1 VPVKLGVQR
10 RRVLIALV
18 DVAAAGIGL
27 PDLDELATHRP
38 AFSVDDATRHHDT
51 FADGLAD
58 MLDRQIRIER
68 RNVVRPETR
77 RPQLDGFWVGVVQ
90 FVGGM
95 AKQAAAVRRIVQPG
109 LAFLHTG
116 AVVVGVDS
124 RNFGGD
130 LRLPCHSRTVSSA
143 AHGMKVRLPL
153 SERVGQLAGNTSV
166 PGATVTSRLL
176 AVLGAFGERHRSLS
190 LSEIARRAEIPV
202 PTAHRLTR
210 ELVAGGALDRLDDGR
225 YVIGRLVWEAGLL
238 APVQGGL
245 RQVAE
250 PFLHD
255 VFAAT
260 MATVHLAV
268 RDGDEVLYLHRMQGR
283 ASVPIVS
290 TVGSRLPM
298 HATGVGKVLLAH
310 SPDDVHDR
318 VLANLVRITP
328 YTITR
333 PDLLEA
339 QLERIRRDGVA
350 TTSEEMSL
358 GACSLAV
365 PVVQSSDGAVVA
377 AIGVVVA
384 TLKRDR
390 QRLLGALQ
398 VAARGISRLL

>member
-1 VPVKLGVQR
+1 
-10 RRVLIALV
+10 
-18 DVAAAGIGL
+18 
-27 PDLDELATHRP
+27 
-38 AFSVDDATRHHDT
+38 
-51 FADGLAD
+51 
-58 MLDRQIRIER
+58 M
-68 RNVVRPETR
+68 
-77 RPQLDGFWVGVVQ
+77 
-90 FVGGM
+90 
-95 AKQAAAVRRIVQPG
+95 
-109 LAFLHTG
+109 
-116 AVVVGVDS
+116 
-124 RNFGGD
+124 
-130 LRLPCHSRTVSSA
+130 
-143 AHGMKVRLPL
+143 
-153 SERVGQLAGNTSV
+153 
-166 PGATVTSRLL
+166 
-176 AVLGAFGERHRSLS
+176 AVLGAFGENHRILT
-190 LSEIARRAEIPV
+190 LSEIARRAGIPL

-210 ELVAGGALDRLDDGR
+210 ELVDGGALDRLDDGR
-225 YVIGRLVWEAGLL
+225 YVIGRLVWAAGLL
-238 APVQGGL
+238 APVQGRL
-245 RQVAE
+245 REVAE
-250 PFLHD
+250 PYLHD
-255 VFAAT
+255 VYAAT

-310 SPDDVHDR
+310 SPADVRER
-318 VLANLVRITP
+318 VMANLVRVTP

-333 PDLLEA
+333 PELLAA

-365 PVVQSSDGAVVA
+365 PITQTSDDAVVA